1 MPEINHVIAVIQMP
15 TGKISKD
22 MIEKIEVSPLAKNL
36 KAGKSQAARGNANIM
51 MMLLNIRIMRV
62 KIIPI
67 TTVLTRTI
75 DCNMNQIHTGK
86 VILSEISMES
96 IILTGIPA
104 HKDEI
109 DTIEM
114 NIIGL
119 NIKES

>member
-75 DCNMNQIHTGK
+75 DCNMNQSHTGK

>member
-15 TGKISKD
+15 TEKISKD
-22 MIEKIEVSPLAKNL
+22 MIEKIEVSPLAENL
-36 KAGKSQAARGNANIM
+36 KAARGQAARGNTNIM
-51 MMLLNIRIMRV
+51 MMVPGILIMRIKMIRIA
-62 KIIPI
+62 
-67 TTVLTRTI
+67 TVLIRTI
-75 DCNMNQIHTGK
+75 DCNTNQIHTGK
-86 VILSEISMES
+86 VILSEISMET
-96 IILTGIPA
+96 IILIGIHA